1 MSNTFWAVF
10 YGSTLG
16 MLTVNLATAV
26 IAEWRHKQHHKRLEE
41 LGQFL
46 EDFEF
51 EIDEAQ
57 PNTNK
62 KDPLAIG

>member
-51 EIDEAQ
+51 EIDEA
-57 PNTNK
+57 
-62 KDPLAIG
+62 

>member
-10 YGSTLG
+10 YGSALG
-16 MLTVNLATAV
+16 MITVNLVTAL
-26 IAEWRHKQHHKRLEE
+26 IEEWRHKQHHKQLEQ

-51 EIDEAQ
+51 EEDE
-57 PNTNK
+57 K
-62 KDPLAIG
+62 

>member
-10 YGSTLG
+10 YGSALA
-16 MLTVNLATAV
+16 MVTVTIVTGLFE
-26 IAEWRHKQHHKRLEE
+26 EWRHRQHHKQLEG

-51 EIDEAQ
+51 EVDE
-57 PNTNK
+57 K
-62 KDPLAIG
+62 